1 MIIKFDD
8 FLNESKMV
16 NFDEPDSNFIVMMGA
31 PGAGKTFSVN
41 TFLNL
46 RDFKYINVD
55 TYRENIAKKLGLDIS
70 KPEDNLKI
78 LDMTYTTSDPRNK
91 TIQFLKQFLTDKIS
105 YNKPL
110 PNVVFDAGGSQV
122 DVIKNILELAEYT
135 GYKTTLVYVKT
146 DLELDLI
153 RNRTRE
159 RKLTDEMV
167 IDYYNRCE
175 NTYDYLKKFYDN
187 VWIIFN
193 NAPYEPTRRNTV
205 IQKVK

>member
-1 MIIKFDD
+1 MIIKFND

-16 NFDEPDSNFIVMMGA
+16 NFDESDSNFVVMMGA

-55 TYRENIAKKLGLDIS
+55 TYRENIAKKLGLDVS

-91 TIQFLKQFLTDKIS
+91 TILFLKRFLTDKIS

-122 DVIKNILELAEYT
+122 DVIKNILKLAEFA

-146 DLELDLI
+146 DLELDLM
-153 RNRTRE
+153 RNRDRE

-175 NTYDYLKKFYDN
+175 STYDYLKQFYDN

-193 NAPYEPTRRNTV
+193 NAPYDPTQRNTV